1 MNVPVNVNGMTVE
14 IPIDDAI
21 IEEAIE
27 AKKRKEKK
35 TGYER
40 NPNGPYYYSM
50 TRGDVDKDNDFNIDV
65 DSARYE
71 AGNYY
76 TCQEV
81 ADNNV
86 RADNLVRQL
95 RRFAAEH
102 GGCGKPVAAT
112 YVGTKDYDWTVCCAE
127 GVIQTRRDFPNIGVI
142 HFKDE
147 DTANA
152 AIEAFRDE
160 LTWYFTE
167 YDPMPEG
174 WWGD

>member
-1 MNVPVNVNGMTVE
+1 MNVPVNVNGVTVE

-27 AKKRKEKK
+27 AKKKKEKK

-40 NPNGPYYYSM
+40 NPNDHYYYSM
-50 TRGDVDKDNDFNIDV
+50 TKGDVDKDNDFNIDV

-71 AGNYY
+71 VGNYY

-86 RADNLVRQL
+86 RADNLMRQL

-102 GGCGKPVAAT
+102 GGCGRPKASNST
-112 YVGTKDYDWTVCCAE
+112 YTNSHDWTICCINGWIKA
-127 GVIQTRRDFPNIGVI
+127 RRVFPPVGAAL
-142 HFKDE
+142 FKDE